1 MDRLQQRIGRRIG
14 APRMIAG
21 SQVGSHY
28 RPTWPF
34 SEWTTAIVADHL
46 DAAVAFFT
54 ELGMEL
60 ECKGQVEGR
69 WAADEP

>member
-1 MDRLQQRIGRRIG
+1 MDRLLQRIGRRIG
-14 APRMIAG
+14 APHVRGEPSGEPSSADMPIQRMDN
-21 SQVGSHY
+21 V
-28 RPTWPF
+28 
-34 SEWTTAIVADHL
+34 AIVVDHP

-69 WAADEP
+69 

>member
-1 MDRLQQRIGRRIG
+1 MLGDMTIQRMDND
-14 APRMIAG
+14 
-21 SQVGSHY
+21 
-28 RPTWPF
+28 
-34 SEWTTAIVADHL
+34 AIVVEDL

>member
-1 MDRLQQRIGRRIG
+1 MF
-14 APRMIAG
+14 AG
-21 SQVGSHY
+21 SQAISGEPSSADMAIQRMDNV
-28 RPTWPF
+28 
-34 SEWTTAIVADHL
+34 AIVVDRL

-54 ELGMEL
+54 EFGMEL